1 MEWDDSKVLQLV
13 ELYRA
18 QEVLWNPWNKD
29 YKNRPKRYD
38 ALYKIASELSIDVT
52 EIERKIKNVTSHY
65 YREKKKVNNSKKT
78 DNIYRC
84 KWFAYKSLSFLKNNC
99 KKCGTN
105 DTDELEMETTQQ
117 EDLPSTQTDSTQ
129 KSAENN
135 NKRRKKDPNLDIIS
149 QALDIMKSISQRQ
162 NETKEKDE
170 DSLFGEYIAASLK
183 KMDQSTKAMV
193 KHRINNIIFEGETRV
208 KEEIQ

>member
-1 MEWDDSKVLQLV
+1 MG
-13 ELYRA
+13 EL
-18 QEVLWNPWNKD
+18 
-29 YKNRPKRYD
+29 
-38 ALYKIASELSIDVT
+38 
-52 EIERKIKNVTSHY
+52 
-65 YREKKKVNNSKKT
+65 KKQQ
-78 DNIYRC
+78 IRC